1 MTPEMRDEAALAM
14 DRVARFIVRF
24 DLTVPAILWLE
35 SVRPLAYSGS
45 QFMHLFTPAIAAFLP
60 VNQWNALAAMLEERD
75 GLERFVAHLE
85 KVDQEA
91 REAREAR

>member
-1 MTPEMRDEAALAM
+1 MTPEQDREAEIAM

-35 SVRPLAYSGS
+35 SVRPLARTGS
-45 QFMHLFTPAIAAFLP
+45 QLMHVLTPAIAAFLP
-60 VNQWNALAAMLEERD
+60 VNQWNALAALFEEPD

-85 KVDQEA
+85 LVDREATEA
-91 REAREAR
+91 R